1 MPKNAEK
8 HECKKCNFI
17 CSKYSNYLI
26 HLSTRKHNAET
37 LEINMEITKEQ
48 KKQNIKCS
56 ICNTKYA
63 TKSGLWKHLKKC
75 NKEIETKSEQ
85 ESSNQ
90 EITQNTII
98 LDSSMVLELIKQ
110 NQEFKTLLIEQQTK
124 MLEQQNKLIELSS
137 KPNNITNTNS
147 NNKTFNL
154 NVFLNETCKDAM
166 NITDFIQNLNIQLQ
180 ELENV
185 GNNGY
190 VTGISDIIVS
200 RIKDLDVSKRPLHCT
215 DVKRETMYIR
225 DENEWN
231 KDTTENSKLRKF
243 IGQVARENLK
253 KIPEWRE
260 QNPECQNMYNQK
272 YEYCMKLMRHSLGD
286 LDEKQEKMDDKII
299 KNIVKQVIIEK
310 GEPTVPL

>member
-1 MPKNAEK
+1 MEK
-8 HECKKCNFI
+8 VAQKCQNFI
-17 CSKYSNYLI
+17 CSLC
-26 HLSTRKHNAET
+26 
-37 LEINMEITKEQ
+37 
-48 KKQNIKCS
+48 NIKCS
-56 ICNTKYA
+56 KEYN
-63 TKSGLWKHLKKC
+63 WRKHLSTNKHRNRCLSNENQQTATNLEHLTCNKC
-75 NKEIETKSEQ
+75 NKTYKDRTGLWRHLKNHHKEENKIVEPL
-85 ESSNQ
+85 
-90 EITQNTII
+90 QNTPV

-147 NNKTFNL
+147 NNNNKTFNL

-166 NITDFIQNLNIQLQ
+166 NISDFIQNLNIQLQ

-231 KDTTENSKLRKF
+231 KDTTENSKLKCF
-243 IGQVARENLK
+243 IGKVAKENLK

-260 QNPECQNMYNQK
+260 QNPECQNMYHQK
-272 YEYCMKLMRHSLGD
+272 YEYCMKLMRNSLGD
-286 LDEKQEKMDDKII
+286 LDEKQERMDDKII
-299 KNIVKQVIIEK
+299 KNIAKQVAIEK
-310 GEPTVPL
+310 GELN